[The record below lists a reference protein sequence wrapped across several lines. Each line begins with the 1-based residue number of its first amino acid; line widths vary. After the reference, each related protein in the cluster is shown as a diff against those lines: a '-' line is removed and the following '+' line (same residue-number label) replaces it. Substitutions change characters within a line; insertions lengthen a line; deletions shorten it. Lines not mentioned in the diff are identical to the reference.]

1 MTSNHHSNAE
11 TEEGQGP
18 GNEVEPSDV
27 SEGAQ
32 RAVSDEVISEFDGLT
47 HLSDEDN
54 LPEDDISG
62 EPADGPEEARESH
75 LDDVG
80 GSDGG
85 NDDGDEAGEAP
96 APAIPPLLD
105 HGSLL
110 RMAEAL
116 LFAAAEPLDVDSL
129 AARLPKG
136 ADVGAL
142 IEDIQT
148 LYANRG
154 VNLVRVANKWMFRTA
169 EDLAHLMQR
178 QAVET
183 RKLSRP
189 ALETLAII
197 AYHQP
202 VTRAEIEE
210 IRGVSVSKG
219 TVDVLMETGWVRLRG
234 RRRTPGRPVT
244 YGTTEAFLIH
254 YGLESISD
262 LPGLDELK
270 AAGLLE
276 GRLPSGFEIPNPSDA
291 GGEGDGEFG
300 DDAQEEYGLAI
311 DEHLAALPVDDA
323 PVPDAGDVA
332 GDATE
337 PERDEADVAADLNEP
352 GPDGGFDDAEEAFE
366 NEDEDGSDKPA

>member
-1 MTSNHHSNAE
+1 
-11 TEEGQGP
+11 
-18 GNEVEPSDV
+18 
-27 SEGAQ
+27 
-32 RAVSDEVISEFDGLT
+32 
-47 HLSDEDN
+47 
-54 LPEDDISG
+54 
-62 EPADGPEEARESH
+62 
-75 LDDVG
+75 
-80 GSDGG
+80 
-85 NDDGDEAGEAP
+85 
-96 APAIPPLLD
+96 
-105 HGSLL
+105 
-110 RMAEAL
+110 MAEAL

-142 IEDIQT
+142 IEDIQA
-148 LYANRG
+148 LYADRG
-154 VNLVRVANKWMFRTA
+154 VHLVRVANKWMFRTA
-169 EDLAHLMQR
+169 DDLAHLMSR

-189 ALETLAII
+189 AMETLAII

-244 YGTTEAFLIH
+244 YGTTEAFLVH

-276 GRLPSGFEIPNPSDA
+276 GRLPPGFEVPNPSDT

-300 DDAQEEYGLAI
+300 DEPEEYGAAI
-311 DEHLAALPVDDA
+311 DAHLDALPVDETGNG
-323 PVPDAGDVA
+323 P
-332 GDATE
+332 
-337 PERDEADVAADLNEP
+337 DEAEP
-352 GPDGGFDDAEEAFE
+352 
-366 NEDEDGSDKPA
+366 S